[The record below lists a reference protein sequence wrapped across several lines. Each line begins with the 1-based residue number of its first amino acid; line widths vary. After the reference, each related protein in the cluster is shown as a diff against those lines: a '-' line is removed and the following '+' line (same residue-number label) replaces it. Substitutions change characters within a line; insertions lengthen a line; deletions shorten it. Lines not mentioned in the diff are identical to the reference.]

1 MVDDME
7 AGIAALGISNREKTP
22 LIVEGLDEDS
32 TIVDEICLVGE
43 FKTTGSIN
51 FIAMRAKLAEIWH
64 PGKGVTIEEIGDQ
77 RFMIRFYHEVD
88 VQRVIAEG
96 PYNFNNHLL
105 VLHRVGENEDP
116 LQLGNT
122 LGKFIAYDTKAITMG
137 FRSYMRIRVR
147 LDVREPLLRRKKVL
161 TRQRKEVYVQFKYE
175 KLPLFCYLCG
185 RVGHGESFCP
195 IRFAQGTQELELE
208 WGPDLKAT
216 PQRPPARNRWLRDR
230 GDPIPTSLGAKWKF
244 SEKLEAISKST
255 IAGVKIGENSGTQY
269 SKNKGITVE
278 QRRQFDMD
286 EVMMAQETEDIP
298 LDFTDEQRPDIIFII
313 ETILNIARMVG
324 VRRSCGYYSGI
335 EVPAKDTRGGLSMG
349 WKEGVNITLKSSGDH
364 YIDVEIV
371 SEEAGNPWR
380 FTGFYGNHEER
391 LRSDSWDLLRTLKT
405 QSNSLWIVMGDFNEI
420 TYGFEKQGRRIRPM
434 RQMTEFRNALDECGL
449 IDLGSRGPW
458 FTWETGNTPRTNI
471 RERLDRGVAI
481 SSWREIF
488 PDCEINHL
496 PHSISDHCPLL
507 LDTHPGVTRERTEF
521 PFRFESSWC
530 MEDDCEEEI
539 RKIWTNCDIDVPG
552 KLNAVS
558 EGLTHWSKNIT
569 AARFKQTKELK
580 RTYPSLTWKSVWSA
594 KALLATGLQWKVGN
608 GQKISIWNDG
618 WLPMPGNNHITKT
631 DASIS
636 ASFVA
641 DLFIPNERKW
651 NIEKISNLFDPE
663 EATRILSIPLAADE
677 HEDELVWRYE
687 NYGIYT
693 VKSGHKLLQ
702 RGIRTIHHTVS
713 DGTKGLYSKLWN
725 LQLPLKIK
733 ITIWQFIRNF
743 VPTSLNLYN
752 KHSANSSIC

>member
-1 MVDDME
+1 ME
-7 AGIAALGISNREKTP
+7 AGIAALGISNREETP

-32 TIVDEICLVGE
+32 AIVDEICLVGE

-88 VQRVIAEG
+88 VQRLLAGG

-116 LQLGNT
+116 LQVPLLNYDIWVQVHNLQTGMMSEAMTIQLGNT

-137 FRSYMRIRVR
+137 FRSYMRIKVR

-195 IRFAQGTQELELE
+195 IR
-208 WGPDLKAT
+208 
-216 PQRPPARNRWLRDR
+216 
-230 GDPIPTSLGAKWKF
+230 
-244 SEKLEAISKST
+244 
-255 IAGVKIGENSGTQY
+255 
-269 SKNKGITVE
+269 
-278 QRRQFDMD
+278 
-286 EVMMAQETEDIP
+286 
-298 LDFTDEQRPDIIFII
+298 
-313 ETILNIARMVG
+313 MVG
-324 VRRSCGYYSGI
+324 VRRSCGYYLGI
-335 EVPAKDTRGGLSMG
+335 EVPAKDTREGLSMG
-349 WKEGVNITLKSSGDH
+349 WKEGVNVTLKSSGDH

-371 SEEAGNPWR
+371 SEEAENPWR
-380 FTGFYGNHEER
+380 FMGFYGNHEER

-405 QSNSLWIVMGDFNEI
+405 QSNNLWIVMEDFNEI
-420 TYGFEKQGRRIRPM
+420 TYGFEKQGRRIRPI

-471 RERLDRGVAI
+471 RERFDRGVAT

-507 LDTHPGVTRERTEF
+507 LDTHPGETRERTEF

-530 MEDDCEEEI
+530 MEDDCEEDI
-539 RKIWTNCDIDVPG
+539 RKIWTNCDLDVPR
-552 KLNAVS
+552 KLNAVN

-569 AARFKQTKELK
+569 AARFKRTKELK
-580 RTYPSLTWKSVWSA
+580 RKLDELNHRDPTSSNLEELILTK
-594 KALLATGLQWKVGN
+594 L
-608 GQKISIWNDG
+608 
-618 WLPMPGNNHITKT
+618 
-631 DASIS
+631 
-636 ASFVA
+636 
-641 DLFIPNERKW
+641 DLNLEIDRKERKW
-651 NIEKISNLFDPE
+651 
-663 EATRILSIPLAADE
+663 
-677 HEDELVWRYE
+677 
-687 NYGIYT
+687 
-693 VKSGHKLLQ
+693 
-702 RGIRTIHHTVS
+702 
-713 DGTKGLYSKLWN
+713 
-725 LQLPLKIK
+725 
-733 ITIWQFIRNF
+733 
-743 VPTSLNLYN
+743 
-752 KHSANSSIC
+752 